1 MDTQGH
7 ARAHARLVRLPSLLF
22 PPRKTTTTNGGTPL
36 LSLRYAIPSF
46 LSIPEKT
53 QLAAANL
60 VPDAHEPFPGPVL
73 NISYFSAASFPLAF
87 PPTIARGFG
96 WPHWGFGVEGVNG
109 RLGRWLLDRLGRD
122 GGGDGD
128 ARVRGWALLDFY
140 AEPEGADGV
149 VPLLVECNFRGR
161 RRGEEGW

>member
-1 MDTQGH
+1 MI
-7 ARAHARLVRLPSLLF
+7 AFVY
-22 PPRKTTTTNGGTPL
+22 
-36 LSLRYAIPSF
+36 RYSIPSF

-53 QLAAANL
+53 QLSTEIL
-60 VPDAHEPFPGPVL
+60 LLPPGEQPFPIL
-73 NISYFSAASFPLAF
+73 NISFFSASSIPLAT
-87 PPTIARGFG
+87 PPTVAKGFG
-96 WPHWGFGVEGVNG
+96 WPKWGLGVEGVNG

-140 AEPEGADGV
+140 TEPEGADAV
-149 VPLLVECNFRGR
+149 VPLLVECNFSGR